1 MAREIRRGREDV
13 VGKGTT
19 KRLRISTDYKGI
31 QRTMMVTVVTMM
43 TIEMKWRRK
52 NRRTRTTT

>member
-1 MAREIRRGREDV
+1 M
-13 VGKGTT
+13 

-52 NRRTRTTT
+52 NRITRTTT

>member
-1 MAREIRRGREDV
+1 M
-13 VGKGTT
+13 

-31 QRTMMVTVVTMM
+31 QRKMMVTVVTMM

-52 NRRTRTTT
+52 NRITRTTT